1 MPATDSTPATTD
13 GPAFRDLP
21 SMLREH
27 AMARPQ
33 APCLHDAEGR
43 VGWGEFDA
51 LLDRVAASLQRD
63 GLRPRDSIAICAS
76 ASIDYLSLFFGA
88 LRAGVAV
95 APLAP
100 SSTPQQLADMV
111 ADAGAR
117 LFFRDSAT
125 AQALA
130 MAGTALPAGTRA
142 VHLGRDGAAGTP
154 TLTDWLL
161 PAGSRPQ
168 PVTIE
173 PGWAFNLIYSSGTT
187 GTPKGIVQ
195 SHGMRWAHIQRA
207 ALAGYGPAA
216 VTLIATPLYS
226 NTTLVSVIPSLAH
239 GGQVVLMPKFDAQ
252 RYLQLAQARRTH
264 ARQLAEDVAKRLKA
278 GDLARADG
286 HQAEAALAAADAA
299 LAEAQAAAARVA
311 RQWQALTGLAPL
323 QGDAF
328 LPEGDPGSA
337 AEPGPAHPAL
347 QELSTRA
354 QATRRQRELAGAQS
368 YAHPELTVGAM
379 RERGTFGDA
388 YGQRLVVGVRIPI
401 GASSGSQARLAGA
414 SAEQIE
420 AETTL
425 ALDSQRLAA
434 EADAAREQV
443 AALQAAAEA
452 AERRARLAAESRGFF
467 EKSFH
472 LGQTDLPTRLRID
485 LEAFEAERQAAR
497 ARIDLSAARSALRQA
512 LGLLPG

>member
-1 MPATDSTPATTD
+1 MIPRPWVLPGMLAAALMASGPVPAQPGTTSQH
-13 GPAFRDLP
+13 P
-21 SMLREH
+21 
-27 AMARPQ
+27 
-33 APCLHDAEGR
+33 
-43 VGWGEFDA
+43 
-51 LLDRVAASLQRD
+51 LQRGFEAAWARQPEHRSAPLRRDASDAARQAARRWTAEAPSLDLQARTDRLQRND
-63 GLRPRDSIAICAS
+63 GARELEAA
-76 ASIDYLSLFFGA
+76 
-88 LRAGVAV
+88 VAV
-95 APLAP
+95 PLWWPGERAKAIA
-100 SSTPQQLADMV
+100 LAE
-111 ADAGAR
+111 ADATALDAR
-117 LFFRDSAT
+117 LLAVRWKLAGQLRSAYWD
-125 AQALA
+125 QA
-130 MAGTALPAGTRA
+130 
-142 VHLGRDGAAGTP
+142 
-154 TLTDWLL
+154 
-161 PAGSRPQ
+161 
-168 PVTIE
+168 
-173 PGWAFNLIYSSGTT
+173 
-187 GTPKGIVQ
+187 
-195 SHGMRWAHIQRA
+195 RA
-207 ALAGYGPAA
+207 AL
-216 VTLIATPLYS
+216 
-226 NTTLVSVIPSLAH
+226 
-239 GGQVVLMPKFDAQ
+239 D
-252 RYLQLAQARRTH
+252 LQLAQARRTH